1 MTLTY
6 SFKDKVEPEDLKILG
21 DGLTAHSAEVG
32 FGATWKDL
40 AAFATDA
47 SGAVRGGIA
56 GNTGQGMLYI
66 RLLWIH
72 ADERGKGLGSK
83 LMAMAEAE
91 GIKRGCHTAG
101 VDTFS
106 YQAPAF
112 YPKLGYTEFGRV
124 VGLGQN
130 KDLSRFWFMKRI
142 G

>member
-6 SFKDKVEPEDLKILG
+6 SFKDKVAPEDLKILG

-40 AAFATDA
+40 AVFATD
-47 SGAVRGGIA
+47 SNGGVRGGIV

-72 ADERGKGLGSK
+72 ADERGKGLGRK

-91 GIKRGCHTAG
+91 GVKRGCHTAG

-112 YPKLGYTEFGRV
+112 YPKLGYTQFGKV
-124 VGLGQN
+124 DGLG
-130 KDLSRFWFMKRI
+130 
-142 G
+142 